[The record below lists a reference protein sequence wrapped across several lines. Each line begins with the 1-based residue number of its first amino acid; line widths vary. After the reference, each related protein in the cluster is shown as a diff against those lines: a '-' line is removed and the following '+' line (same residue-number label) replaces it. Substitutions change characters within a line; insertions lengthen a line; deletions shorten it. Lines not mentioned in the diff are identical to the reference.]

1 MVRNVWAVVRRE
13 YLQRVRS
20 KAFVAV
26 TAGGPVFMALLVIV
40 PAYFA
45 SDSDDAGRDL
55 AVVDGTNVLFERVA
69 PALEDAGWTV
79 FEERWHANVVTEL
92 RLATETGGYDG
103 FVLLDE
109 LTLETG
115 EAIYYARDR
124 PSPMGHF
131 TLRSAIAR
139 AALEFQ
145 LEQQGVDAESMLQG
159 GELEV
164 ELLTDEAANRGEPQ
178 YEAAFIGAT
187 LLYVV
192 ILMYAVAVMR
202 ATLEEKTNRIVEV
215 IISAMKP
222 WHLMLGKILGV
233 GAVGLTQM
241 AAWIVVG
248 ALIVAMGLP
257 MLVGMAPELAS
268 LNEGGGA
275 FPGIGLTVLF
285 LGYFLFGYFMFAGLY
300 AAVGAM
306 CSSDDEA
313 QQAQIPVMVFLIVPD
328 LMITTVI
335 RDPHSALSTGLSLF
349 PLFSPI
355 LMWGRITG
363 GGGVPASQIALSFAL
378 MLVALLA
385 IAWAAGRIYRVGI
398 LMTGKRPTLPELW
411 RWLREA

>member
-1 MVRNVWAVVRRE
+1 MGRNVWAVIRRE

-20 KAFVAV
+20 KAFIAV
-26 TAGGPVFMALLVIV
+26 TAGGPVFMALLFIV

-45 SDSDDAGRDL
+45 SDRDAAERDL

-69 PALEDAGWTV
+69 PALEEAGWTV
-79 FEERWHANVVTEL
+79 FEERWHADVVTDL
-92 RLATETGGYDG
+92 RRTTEAGGYSG

-115 EAIYYARDR
+115 EAIYYARSR

-145 LEQQGVDAESMLQG
+145 LEQRGVDAESMLQG

-164 ELLTDEAANRGEPQ
+164 ELLTDEGAEGGEPE
-178 YEAAFIGAT
+178 YEAAFLGAT

-215 IISAMKP
+215 IISSMKP

-241 AAWIVVG
+241 AIWIVVG
-248 ALIVAMGLP
+248 ALIMTMGLP
-257 MLVGMAPELAS
+257 MLVAVAPELGS
-268 LNEGGGA
+268 LSGVGGA
-275 FPGIGLTVLF
+275 LPDIGLTVLF
-285 LGYFLFGYFMFAGLY
+285 LGYFLFGYFMFSGLY

-306 CSSDDEA
+306 CSTDEEA
-313 QQAQIPVMVFLIVPD
+313 QQAQIPVMVFLVVPI

-335 RDPHSALSTGLSLF
+335 QDPHSALSTGFSLF

-355 LMWGRITG
+355 LMWARVAG
-363 GGGVPASQIALSFAL
+363 GQVPAFEIALSFVL
-378 MLVALLA
+378 MAVAVLA
-385 IAWAAGRIYRVGI
+385 IAWVAGRIYRVGI
-398 LMTGKRPTLPELW
+398 LMSGKRPTLPELW
-411 RWLREA
+411 RWLRQA